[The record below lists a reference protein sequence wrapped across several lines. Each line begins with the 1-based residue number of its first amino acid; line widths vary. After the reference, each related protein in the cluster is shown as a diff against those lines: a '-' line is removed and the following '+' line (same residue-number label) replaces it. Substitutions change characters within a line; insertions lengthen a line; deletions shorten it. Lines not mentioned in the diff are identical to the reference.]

1 MACTGNASFEDY
13 GGSFPLYQ
21 GGEFFKFFY
30 DARDLLPKPVQVQTR
45 KQFKLR
51 FNVFRIEALI
61 RCSDAV
67 EVKLL
72 AGGQRSDIMD
82 TSWAVLAFY
91 EGVAALLLLMMMMLM
106 MVLLLMMMMKAAIL
120 AQAQRDDAEHDYRDE
135 TCQFTRALNKKIC
148 NTQQT

>member
-1 MACTGNASFEDY
+1 MACAGNASFEDY

-72 AGGQRSDIMD
+72 AGGQRSDIVD

-91 EGVAALLLLMMMMLM
+91 EGVAA
-106 MVLLLMMMMKAAIL
+106 VAADHDN
-120 AQAQRDDAEHDYRDE
+120 ADDGAATDDDDE
-135 TCQFTRALNKKIC
+135 GCYFGASAA
-148 NTQQT
+148 